1 MMNDDMMR
9 LAIITGSVRDER
21 FGPTVTDWFA
31 RVAARRPEFE
41 VDVIDLASF
50 DIPDDMSATDD
61 QRDFARRIEAAD
73 AIVVVTPEYNHS
85 FPGPLKTAIDSLKT
99 QWQGKPVGFVS
110 YGGISGGLR
119 AVEALRIVYAELH
132 AVTVRD
138 VVAFP
143 MAWTKFDD
151 NGDPVETEVVGIAAD
166 ALLNNLTWWAAALKK
181 ARADAPYGQ
190 PLAMAR

>member
-1 MMNDDMMR
+1 MNDDRMR
-9 LAIITGSVRDER
+9 LAILTGSVRDGR
-21 FGPTVTDWFA
+21 FGPTVTNWFA
-31 RVAARRPEFE
+31 GVVAARRDFD

-50 DIPDDMSATDD
+50 DIPADMSVNDD
-61 QRDFARRIEAAD
+61 QREFAARIEAAD

-85 FPGPLKTAIDSLKT
+85 FLGPLKTAIDSLKT
-99 QWQGKPVGFVS
+99 QWEAKPVGFIS

-119 AVEALRIVYAELH
+119 AVEALRIVFAELH

-138 VVAFP
+138 VVPFP
-143 MAWTKFDD
+143 MAWEKFDAD
-151 NGDPVETEVVGIAAD
+151 GDPVEIEVVGVAAD

-181 ARADAPYGQ
+181 ARAEAPYGQ

>member
-1 MMNDDMMR
+1 MR
-9 LAIITGSVRDER
+9 LAIITGSVRDGR
-21 FGPTVTDWFA
+21 FGPAVANWFA
-31 RVAARRPEFE
+31 RVAAERPEFE
-41 VDVIDLASF
+41 IDVIDLATL
-50 DIPDDMSATDD
+50 DIPADMSVNDD
-61 QRDFARRIEAAD
+61 QREFAARIEAAD

-119 AVEALRIVYAELH
+119 AVEPLRIVFAELH

-138 VVAFP
+138 VVTFP
-143 MAWTKFDD
+143 MAWSKFDG
-151 NGDPVETEVVGIAAD
+151 NGDPVETEVVGVAAD
-166 ALLNNLTWWAAALKK
+166 ALLNNLTWWATALRA
-181 ARADAPYGQ
+181 ARAETPYGQ